1 MSEAEVAGGTE
12 APEPAP
18 EAPVSPDAAPEA
30 ASPPAVAATA
40 AVPPSPSSTDVSG
53 DGSSSGEGAARKRR
67 RRGSR
72 GGRKRS
78 KPRANVE
85 AGGLDPADR
94 ADAGGRGTSA
104 GKPPARG
111 GDPRERAGA

>member
-18 EAPVSPDAAPEA
+18 EAPVSPDAPPDA
-30 ASPPAVAATA
+30 ASPPAGAATA
-40 AVPPSPSSTDVSG
+40 AVPPAPSSSDVSG
-53 DGSSSGEGAARKRR
+53 DGSSPGGGAARKRR

-78 KPRANVE
+78 KPRADV
-85 AGGLDPADR
+85 
-94 ADAGGRGTSA
+94 DAG
-104 GKPPARG
+104 
-111 GDPRERAGA
+111 DPDTGARAGARGRETAAAI